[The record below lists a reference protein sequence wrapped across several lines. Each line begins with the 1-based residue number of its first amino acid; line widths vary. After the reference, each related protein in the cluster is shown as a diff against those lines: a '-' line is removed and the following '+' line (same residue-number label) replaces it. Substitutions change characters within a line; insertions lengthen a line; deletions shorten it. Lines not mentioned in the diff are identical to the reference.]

1 LKIALMGPNANDSV
15 MQWGNYNGFPAHTVT
30 LLEAMRKVL
39 PEAQL
44 IFEQGC
50 DRTTDVAISS
60 LFDECS
66 VDGKKGFAAQYWN
79 SRNSEGNPVATDIL
93 STPFHLSTTG
103 ATAFAAG
110 VNIREFSAR
119 YKTVFRPTKSGDV
132 SFQFQISGRAT
143 LLINGEMVSKNIF
156 ANNPTNVYQL
166 KAEAGKSYDIE
177 ITFSQG
183 NSDAVLNFDFG
194 TLVPIDMTASIAKV
208 RDADVVVFA
217 GGISPSLE
225 GEEMRVTIPGFKGG
239 DRTDIELP
247 VIQRR
252 MLQALKQAGKKVI
265 FVNYSG
271 SALGLVPETQ
281 SCMAI
286 LQAWYPGQAGG
297 TAIANVLFGDTN
309 PSGHLPVTFYK
320 SVAQLPDFENY
331 SMKGRTYRY
340 KTEKPQF
347 SFGYGLTYT
356 TFRIGKAK
364 PCKTEIKN
372 DETLELTIPVSNTG
386 KRDGAELVQVYVHK
400 VNDTDGPIKTLRGFK
415 RVDVKAGKT
424 NPVTIE
430 LLSSSFEFYDRSQ
443 KKMTVTSGE
452 YEVYYGNSSDS
463 KDLKMTKITVL

>member
-1 LKIALMGPNANDSV
+1 
-15 MQWGNYNGFPAHTVT
+15 
-30 LLEAMRKVL
+30 
-39 PEAQL
+39 
-44 IFEQGC
+44 
-50 DRTTDVAISS
+50 
-60 LFDECS
+60 
-66 VDGKKGFAAQYWN
+66 
-79 SRNSEGNPVATDIL
+79 
-93 STPFHLSTTG
+93 
-103 ATAFAAG
+103 
-110 VNIREFSAR
+110 
-119 YKTVFRPTKSGDV
+119 
-132 SFQFQISGRAT
+132 
-143 LLINGEMVSKNIF
+143 MVSKNIF

-340 KTEKPQF
+340 MTEKPQF

-400 VNDTDGPIKTLRGFK
+400 VNDTDGPFKTLRGFK

-430 LLSSSFEFYDRSQ
+430 LPSSSFEFYDRSQ